1 MHWSENMHFWFV
13 CGYISHDKNWIAWVY
28 ASMPPICFLA
38 CHSPVEHSSGPYL
51 SFWTHQGD
59 SQNLWLMTNLPSSQ
73 LAFLQVISK
82 LFLYIIYNY
91 HHHYPLY
98 AYHVFSSS
106 ILSCL
111 CFPTPSFPMSLPP
124 SSSPSLLPR
133 VIPMLWCMY
142 AIQDSGSCP
151 SDSSSFIR
159 MFVGHRRFISLSTI
173 LKTKYMCVEID
184 ILTFFLAI

>member
-73 LAFLQVISK
+73 LAR
-82 LFLYIIYNY
+82 LFLNCFFI
-91 HHHYPLY
+91 
-98 AYHVFSSS
+98 SS
-106 ILSCL
+106 IITITTIHYMHIMFSLPLSSPAFVFPLPPFLCPFLPPVLLPSFLVSFL
-111 CFPTPSFPMSLPP
+111 CFDVCMLFRTQEVAP
-124 SSSPSLLPR
+124 
-133 VIPMLWCMY
+133 VI
-142 AIQDSGSCP
+142 AVAS
-151 SDSSSFIR
+151 
-159 MFVGHRRFISLSTI
+159 
-173 LKTKYMCVEID
+173 
-184 ILTFFLAI
+184 